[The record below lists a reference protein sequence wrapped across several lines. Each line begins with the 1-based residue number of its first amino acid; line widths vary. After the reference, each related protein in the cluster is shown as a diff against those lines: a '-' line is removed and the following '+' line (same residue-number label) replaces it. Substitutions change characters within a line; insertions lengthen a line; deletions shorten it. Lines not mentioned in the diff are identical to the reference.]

1 MCKLK
6 TMTNLS
12 CDNEKSVTNTVQLFE
27 QIKGII
33 VLSQNEKTI
42 ILFRSIGYNDDE
54 HNVLH
59 S

>member
-12 CDNEKSVTNTVQLFE
+12 CDNEKSVTNTVQLFK

-42 ILFRSIGYNDDE
+42 ILYYSTGYNDDE